1 MVARMAKLFRD
12 LQRAWERDGAGA
24 DARAAL
30 ARWAQ
35 THPALAAYTS
45 PAALVVAA
53 HHRGGTEAQGLVDAL
68 TEQAPSD
75 AWAARTVLHALLPGL
90 AAMSREH
97 LDMVGPAR
105 EPFADVDDL
114 DHFVVSTAY
123 ERIAEV
129 ASEVPRYRLRTVLD
143 STWSRLRTHAKAH
156 RRDHD
161 RRVELDDLASCQ
173 PAPARSAAEE
183 LALIL
188 VDAVE
193 RRVLRAADARLVYS
207 TRVAGHSVAELAET
221 LACKQHSLLRRRA
234 RVEHV
239 LAAEVLG
246 RRRPTGLAR
255 AKACS

>member
-1 MVARMAKLFRD
+1 MA
-12 LQRAWERDGAGA
+12 
-24 DARAAL
+24 
-30 ARWAQ
+30 
-35 THPALAAYTS
+35 
-45 PAALVVAA
+45 AA
-53 HHRGGTEAQGLVDAL
+53 HRRGALEAKALVDAL
-68 TEQAPSD
+68 TEKAPSD
-75 AWAARTVLHALLPGL
+75 AWAARTVLHALLPGR
-90 AAMSREH
+90 AAMSRDH

-105 EPFADVDDL
+105 EPFGDVDDL

-129 ASEVPRYRLRTVLD
+129 ASEVLRYRLRTVLD
-143 STWSRLRTHAKAH
+143 STWSRLRTHAKAN

-161 RRVELDDLASCQ
+161 RRVDLAGCP

-193 RRVLRAADARLVYS
+193 RRVLRPADARLVYT

-221 LACKQHSLLRRRA
+221 LACKQHPLLRRRA

-246 RRRPTGLAR
+246 RRRPTGLAA

>member
-1 MVARMAKLFRD
+1 MAKLFRD
-12 LQRAWERDGAGA
+12 LQQAWERDGTSA
-24 DARAAL
+24 DARSAL

-35 THPALAAYTS
+35 TEPVLAAHVS
-45 PAALVVAA
+45 PAGLVTAVHRRGADDAKALV
-53 HHRGGTEAQGLVDAL
+53 EAL
-68 TEQAPSD
+68 TERAATD

-90 AAMSREH
+90 AAISRDH
-97 LDMVGPAR
+97 IDMVGAPR
-105 EPFADVDDL
+105 EPFRNVEEL
-114 DHFVVSTAY
+114 YHFVVATAY
-123 ERIAEV
+123 ERIVEV
-129 ASEVPRYRLRTVLD
+129 AAEVPRYRLRSVLD

-161 RRVELDDLASCQ
+161 RRVEIDDLPGGQ
-173 PAPARSAAEE
+173 PGPARTAAEE

-193 RRVLRAADARLVYS
+193 RRVLRPADAGLVYS
-207 TRVAGHSVAELAET
+207 TRVAGHSVAELAAT
-221 LACKQHSLLRRRA
+221 MACKQHSLLRRRA

-246 RRRPTGLAR
+246 RRRPTGLAA

>member
-1 MVARMAKLFRD
+1 MAKLFRD
-12 LQRAWERDGAGA
+12 LQRTWERDGAGP

-30 ARWAQ
+30 ARWAEAQ
-35 THPALAAYTS
+35 PPLAAYTS
-45 PAALVVAA
+45 PAALVAAA
-53 HHRGGTEAQGLVDAL
+53 HHRDAEEAKALVEAL
-68 TEQAPSD
+68 TEKAATD

-105 EPFADVDDL
+105 EPFGDVDDL

-143 STWSRLRTHAKAH
+143 STWSRPRTHAEAH

-161 RRVELDDLASCQ
+161 RRVDVDDLPGGQ

-188 VDAVE
+188 VDAVK
-193 RRVLRAADARLVYS
+193 RRVLRALTAPRGAS
-207 TRVAGHSVAELAET
+207 GPAAS
-221 LACKQHSLLRRRA
+221 RRCA
-234 RVEHV
+234 PV
-239 LAAEVLG
+239 LAGAAP
-246 RRRPTGLAR
+246 RP
-255 AKACS
+255 

>member
-1 MVARMAKLFRD
+1 MAKLFRD
-12 LQRAWERDGAGA
+12 LQRAWERDGVGPA
-24 DARAAL
+24 ARAAL
-30 ARWAQ
+30 ARWAEGQ
-35 THPALAAYTS
+35 PALAAYTS
-45 PAALVVAA
+45 PAALVTAA
-53 HHRGGTEAQGLVDAL
+53 HHRGGAEAQGLVDGL
-68 TEQAPSD
+68 TEKAPSD

-90 AAMSREH
+90 AAMSRDH

-161 RRVELDDLASCQ
+161 RRVDIDDLPGGQ
-173 PAPARSAAEE
+173 PGPARSAAEE

-193 RRVLRAADARLVYS
+193 RRVLRPADARLVYT

-246 RRRPTGLAR
+246 RRRPTGLAA